1 MTGCIYHDTGALAT
15 LATDGGWWD
24 HLRTDW
30 GGLPGVWM
38 SDVSRSGI
46 SGDSDGNPRNSRNR
60 RRISGDSDARGE
72 RLLSPHRES

>member
-1 MTGCIYHDTGALAT
+1 MHGRISEEISECLAVYHDTGALAT

-24 HLRTDW
+24 HLGTDW

-46 SGDSDGNPRNSRNR
+46 SGG
-60 RRISGDSDARGE
+60 SDARGE